1 MTAPVITIKSVSRTK
16 ISNKPGLDA
25 SEVIF
30 TADQDLV
37 DWEARAGGEGVG
49 QGLLVGKAV
58 VDPIPHTW
66 NELDVIAYTWNE
78 FDGLLQTWDQL
89 DDRRILV
96 PDTTW
101 DELDARAQTWDQL
114 DLKNENWDEFDG
126 RQATFIVED
135 EELTLG
141 DKTYRIN
148 VYGKNEAGEWTPY
161 G

>member
-1 MTAPVITIKSVSRTK
+1 MTAPNIVIKSVSRVK
-16 ISNKPGLDA
+16 ISDEPGMDNC
-25 SEVIF
+25 EVKF
-30 TADQDLV
+30 LADQDLV
-37 DWEARAGGEGVG
+37 DWEARADGSGVK
-49 QGLLVGKAV
+49 QGLLVGKAAT
-58 VDPIPHTW
+58 DPIPKTW
-66 NELDVIAYTWNE
+66 DELDMKTYSWDQ
-78 FDGLLQTWDQL
+78 FDALSQTWDEL

-101 DELDARAQTWDQL
+101 DELDIQALTWDQL
-114 DLKNENWDEFDG
+114 DAKNQTWNEFDG
-126 RQATFIVED
+126 REASFLVKD